1 MDPAADSDMAA
12 RVRRLARPHASGG
25 TVIERSVIIAEG
37 SDSAAILAWI
47 DDHHGVG
54 DSTAPAARM
63 SGLHGAGVSGAG
75 GPAHPPRR
83 FVLPPGAFE

>member
-1 MDPAADSDMAA
+1 MQPAPDSAIAA

-37 SDSAAILAWI
+37 SDSAAMLAWI
-47 DDHHGVG
+47 DDHNGIG

-63 SGLHGAGVSGAG
+63 SGLHGAGASRAG
-75 GPAHPPRR
+75 GPAQPPRR
-83 FVLPPGAFE
+83 FLRPPGAYE